1 MKLYVG
7 NLAFSATDS
16 DLREVFSQFGT
27 VTDASILIDRTSGR
41 SRGFGF
47 VTMSSRE
54 EGLASIEGLN
64 GQDVGGRRLTVNEAR
79 PMEERAPRSGG
90 GGGYGSGGGYGGG
103 SGGGY
108 GGPRRGGGRDDR
120 RGPRRDY

>member
-7 NLAFSATDS
+7 NLAFSATDG

-27 VTDASILIDRTSGR
+27 VTDASILMDRTSGR

-47 VTMSSRE
+47 VTMSNHE
-54 EGLASIEGLN
+54 EGLAAIEGLN
-64 GQDVGGRRLTVNEAR
+64 GQEIGGRRLTVNEAR
-79 PMEERAPRSGG
+79 PMEERAPRHHGG
-90 GGGYGSGGGYGGG
+90 G
-103 SGGGY
+103 GGGY
-108 GGPRRGGGRDDR
+108 GGPRRGGGGGRDDR

>member
-7 NLAFSATDS
+7 NLAFSATDG
-16 DLREVFSQFGT
+16 DLREIFSQYGT
-27 VTDASILIDRTSGR
+27 VTDASILMDRTSGR

-47 VTMSSRE
+47 VTMSGHE

-64 GQDVGGRRLTVNEAR
+64 GQEIGGRRLTVNEAR

-90 GGGYGSGGGYGGG
+90 GGG
-103 SGGGY
+103 GY
-108 GGPRRGGGRDDR
+108 GGPRRGGGGGGGRDDR

>member
-7 NLAFSATDS
+7 NLAFSATDG

-27 VTDASILIDRTSGR
+27 VTDASILMDRTSGR

-47 VTMSSRE
+47 VTMSSHE
-54 EGLASIEGLN
+54 EGLAAIEGLN
-64 GQDVGGRRLTVNEAR
+64 GQEVGGRRLTVNEAR
-79 PMEERAPRSGG
+79 PMEERPPRHHG
-90 GGGYGSGGGYGGG
+90 
-103 SGGGY
+103 GGGY

-120 RGPRRDY
+120 RGPRREY

>member
-7 NLAFSATDS
+7 NLAFSATDG

-27 VTDASILIDRTSGR
+27 VTDASILMDRTSGR

-47 VTMSSRE
+47 VTMSTHE
-54 EGLASIEGLN
+54 EGLAAIEGLN
-64 GQDVGGRRLTVNEAR
+64 GQEVGGRRLTVNEAR
-79 PMEERAPRSGG
+79 PMEERAPRG
-90 GGGYGSGGGYGGG
+90 
-103 SGGGY
+103 GGGY

-120 RGPRRDY
+120 RGPRREY

>member
-16 DLREVFSQFGT
+16 DLREIFSQYGT
-27 VTDASILIDRTSGR
+27 VTDASILVDRTSGR

-47 VTMSSRE
+47 VTMSSQP
-54 EGLASIEGLN
+54 EGEAAITALN
-64 GQDVGGRRLTVNEAR
+64 GNEVGGRRLTVNEAR

-90 GGGYGSGGGYGGG
+90 GGYGGGGGYSGGG
-103 SGGGY
+103 
-108 GGPRRGGGRDDR
+108 GGGRGRDDRGGDR
-120 RGPRRDY
+120 RGPRRDFR